1 MNICRSKDGF
11 IKLHY
16 KIQDSDLWND
26 NNAMVVFLRM
36 IGYAHYEDDF
46 TSIRFKG
53 KQTYLKRGEFAAS
66 VSELAQLTN
75 LSVGTLRDVLVR
87 LESDKRISKQSDNRI
102 TIFRICNY
110 SKYQDVPT
118 KSPAS
123 KPTNKATN
131 DTTND
136 PTSPTEGKKN
146 IKNIKKLNIYMPE
159 VEKAFSEWN
168 SLASVPLKQTAAS
181 KKSCEKLIKEYG
193 YEDVREAIHGAI
205 FFQGKEY
212 RPQVFSFTSME
223 EKWANL
229 KTKRGVVIT

>member
-146 IKNIKKLNIYMPE
+146 IKNIKKLYTGEP
-159 VEKAFSEWN
+159 
-168 SLASVPLKQTAAS
+168 
-181 KKSCEKLIKEYG
+181 
-193 YEDVREAIHGAI
+193 
-205 FFQGKEY
+205 
-212 RPQVFSFTSME
+212 
-223 EKWANL
+223 
-229 KTKRGVVIT
+229 